1 MCLTLEGDDATHHF
15 STPKDQV
22 LICTFKTFRALGGKS
37 AAPDN
42 F

>member
-1 MCLTLEGDDATHHF
+1 MSLTLEGDDVTHHF
-15 STPKDQV
+15 STPKDQG
-22 LICTFKTFRALGGKS
+22 LIWAFKTFRALGGKS